1 MGFKTAVAQEF
12 SDYASAIVLATGLHG
27 IHEELLILGGHREA
41 FVKIGGD
48 GLKGRIG

>member
-12 SDYASAIVLATGLHG
+12 GDYASAIVLATGLHG
-27 IHEELLILGGHREA
+27 IHEEFLILDGHREA
-41 FVKIGGD
+41 FIKIGGD